1 MEASYFKI
9 SIIISNELSKGKYV
23 DIVNLL
29 KVSNQKDLRNWFE
42 INHLKEKTFWLKVT
56 VKETPDTI
64 SYLDAVET
72 ALCFGWID
80 STKKKNASGETLQRF
95 SPRGKNSNWTE
106 LNKERVR
113 RLQKLNL
120 MHLSGL
126 KITPNLQ
133 EEFVIN
139 EKILIKLKE
148 DETVYENFLAFPE
161 LYQRIRIDTI
171 QTYQK
176 EINVFNF
183 RLNKFILNTR
193 QNIMFGQWNDNGRL
207 LNY

>member
-1 MEASYFKI
+1 M
-9 SIIISNELSKGKYV
+9 

-29 KVSNQKDLRNWFE
+29 EVTTETELRKWFE
-42 INHLKEKTFWLKVT
+42 KNHLKEKTFWLKVS
-56 VKETPDTI
+56 VKETPNTV

-95 SPRGKNSNWTE
+95 SPRSKNSNWTE

-120 MHLSGL
+120 MHPSGV
-126 KITPNLQ
+126 KVTPNLQ
-133 EEFVIN
+133 EEFIIN
-139 EKILIKLKE
+139 EKIFIKLKE
-148 DETVYENFLAFPE
+148 DETVYKNFLAFPE

-171 QTYQK
+171 QTCEK
-176 EINVFNF
+176 ELEVFNF
-183 RLNKFILNTR
+183 RLNKFITNTK
-193 QNIMFGQWNDNGRL
+193 QNLMFGQWNDKGRL